1 MPSGSDGIDA
11 RPIFR
16 QTTPIE
22 KARMTPLPDEIGEV
36 RQKIASQALIKA
48 QAVSPGIAL
57 NLQRSGAENKK
68 RTQ

>member
-11 RPIFR
+11 QSYFSSDDANW
-16 QTTPIE
+16 E
-22 KARMTPLPDEIGEV
+22 GKNDSSADEIGEV